1 MKLDHLTHLL
11 KSIPGLSWLWLSTT
25 KHDNSPGLSPRQDP
39 SLQRRSPTPTPTPI
53 DLTVLHD
60 GGNWTSGLLHGI
72 MFEEMD
78 HSGDGGIHG
87 QLLRN
92 NGFQGWDAGLTGY
105 KPLGDVVLAQDINNP
120 LTEGITSTLSVTIAP
135 RPRVGTTSTEF
146 VGFANTGYNGIPL
159 SNSTSNVEYYTSF
172 RMMGDY
178 TGDILIRLVGSRS
191 GNVYGA
197 TNLNIRGDWAHFQ
210 FFETRFNV
218 SVRPEMQ
225 RGYFEDNGDIEWQV
239 LFRADEVRGDVLNFG
254 LLQLFPPTYKDRPN
268 GLRDD
273 IAREVEALKP
283 AFLRFPGGNN
293 IEGLDVANRWK
304 WNETIGPLEHR
315 PGRQGDWH
323 YPNTEALGLDEYM
336 QWCEDM
342 DMEPVLTVWDG
353 KSYGGIIPADDIQ
366 PYLVDILNELEY
378 LLGPATT
385 PYGSLRAH
393 NGRMA
398 PYNIPFIEIGN
409 EDDYSGGCD
418 TYASR
423 LSLIHNTIHN
433 AYPNIILIANNIDPA
448 CLPTPPIPGLMY
460 DYHYYRN
467 PDDLAAMFD
476 LWDNWGRDRG
486 KVIVGEYG
494 VRNFSDPDG
503 VFWGFVQGS
512 CAEAVHMIGLER
524 NADVVRMAAYAPLVQ
539 HFGFTQWSPTL
550 IGFDSR
556 PNSFT
561 PSTSY
566 FVQRMF
572 STNRG
577 TYVHPVLSTTG
588 FGPVY
593 WVATSNSSSYHLKL
607 ANFGDER
614 QTVIV
619 RFPAAGRGTLEM
631 LSGPRDASNMPYN
644 VTVVP
649 SMTQFM
655 VVSDVYTVYMEPWGV
670 AVLVDS

>member
-1 MKLDHLTHLL
+1 MKFDRLTHLL
-11 KSIPGLSWLWLSTT
+11 TRIPGLSWLWLSTNS
-25 KHDNSPGLSPRQDP
+25 KHDETGLSPLQDP
-39 SLQRRSPTPTPTPI
+39 SLQTATPTPI
-53 DLTVLHD
+53 SLTVLQD

-92 NGFQGWDAGLTGY
+92 NGFQGWDAGLTAY

-120 LTEGITSTLSVTIAP
+120 LSESITSTLSVTIAP
-135 RPRVGTTSTEF
+135 RPQTHTTSTEF
-146 VGFANTGYNGIPL
+146 VGFANTGYNGIPV
-159 SNSTSNVEYYTSF
+159 SNVEYYTSF
-172 RMMGDY
+172 WMMGDY
-178 TGDILIRLVGSRS
+178 TGDILVRLVGSRS

-197 TNLNIRGDWAHFQ
+197 TNLSVRGDWAQFR
-210 FFETRFNV
+210 FFEARFNA

-225 RGYFEDNGDIEWQV
+225 SGYFEDNGDNEWQV

-254 LLQLFPPTYKDRPN
+254 LVQLFPPTYKNRPN

-273 IAREVEALKP
+273 IAREVEPLRP

-342 DMEPVLTVWDG
+342 DMEAVLTVWDG
-353 KSYGGIIPADDIQ
+353 KSYGGIIRPGEMQ
-366 PYLVDILNELEY
+366 PYLDDILDELEY

-393 NGRMA
+393 NGRVL
-398 PYNIPFIEIGN
+398 PYTLPFIEIGN

-423 LSLIHNTIHN
+423 LTLIHNTIHSH
-433 AYPNIILIANNIDPA
+433 YPNITLIANNIDPA
-448 CLPTPPIPGLMY
+448 CLPAPPIPGLMY
-460 DYHYYRN
+460 DCHYYRN
-467 PDDLAAMFD
+467 PDDLAAMFG
-476 LWDNWGRDRG
+476 LWDNWDRHAG
-486 KVIVGEYG
+486 GEVIVGEYG
-494 VRNFSDPDG
+494 VRNFSEPDG
-503 VFWGFVQGS
+503 VFWSFVQGS

-524 NADVVRMAAYAPLVQ
+524 NSDVVRMAAYAPLLQ

-550 IGFDSR
+550 LGFDSSPASLTR
-556 PNSFT
+556 
-561 PSTSY
+561 STSY

-577 TYVHPVLSTTG
+577 TYVHPVQSTST

-593 WVATSNSSSYHLKL
+593 WVATSNATSYHLKL
-607 ANFGDER
+607 ANYGDQR

-631 LSGPRDASNMPYN
+631 LAGPRDASNTPYN
-644 VTVVP
+644 VSVVP
-649 SMTQFM
+649 SLTEW
-655 VVSDVYTVYMEPWGV
+655 VVESDVYTVFLEGWGV
-670 AVLVDS
+670 AVLVVTVE

>member
-1 MKLDHLTHLL
+1 
-11 KSIPGLSWLWLSTT
+11 
-25 KHDNSPGLSPRQDP
+25 
-39 SLQRRSPTPTPTPI
+39 
-53 DLTVLHD
+53 
-60 GGNWTSGLLHGI
+60 
-72 MFEEMD
+72 
-78 HSGDGGIHG
+78 
-87 QLLRN
+87 
-92 NGFQGWDAGLTGY
+92 
-105 KPLGDVVLAQDINNP
+105 
-120 LTEGITSTLSVTIAP
+120 
-135 RPRVGTTSTEF
+135 
-146 VGFANTGYNGIPL
+146 
-159 SNSTSNVEYYTSF
+159 
-172 RMMGDY
+172 
-178 TGDILIRLVGSRS
+178 
-191 GNVYGA
+191 
-197 TNLNIRGDWAHFQ
+197 
-210 FFETRFNV
+210 
-218 SVRPEMQ
+218 
-225 RGYFEDNGDIEWQV
+225 
-239 LFRADEVRGDVLNFG
+239 
-254 LLQLFPPTYKDRPN
+254 
-268 GLRDD
+268 
-273 IAREVEALKP
+273 
-283 AFLRFPGGNN
+283 
-293 IEGLDVANRWK
+293 
-304 WNETIGPLEHR
+304 
-315 PGRQGDWH
+315 
-323 YPNTEALGLDEYM
+323 
-336 QWCEDM
+336 
-342 DMEPVLTVWDG
+342 
-353 KSYGGIIPADDIQ
+353 
-366 PYLVDILNELEY
+366 
-378 LLGPATT
+378 
-385 PYGSLRAH
+385 
-393 NGRMA
+393 MA

-423 LSLIHNTIHN
+423 LTLIHNTIHT
-433 AYPNIILIANNIDPA
+433 AYPNITLVANNIDPA

-486 KVIVGEYG
+486 TVIVGEYG

-524 NADVVRMAAYAPLVQ
+524 NSDVVRMAAYAPLVQ
-539 HFGFTQWSPTL
+539 HFGFTQWSVCFPLFLLAFLGLVPCERRRRRLRRIYLLTMAQPTL

-577 TYVHPVLSTTG
+577 TYVHPVKSTAG

-631 LSGPRDASNMPYN
+631 LSGPRDASNTPYN

-649 SMTQFM
+649 SLTEF
-655 VVSDVYTVYMEPWGV
+655 VVSSDVYTVYLEPWGV
-670 AVLVDS
+670 AVLVVS